1 MPGAPPRSPGH
12 RSSCGAGVGRV
23 PADDI
28 MSALLT
34 CLPDPP
40 FSAARGRGTLFCGAA
55 GVEDRISHLP
65 KALLSDIISRLPA
78 KDAARTTTLS
88 TRWRRLWASTP
99 LVLDDA
105 DLVVFPQ
112 RGGPPR
118 IDWAAVFAA
127 VDRILTS
134 HPGPFR
140 CVHLTVCYM
149 APHGGALARW
159 LRLLAAKRVE
169 DLVFVSR
176 PFPVHVRLPADVL
189 RISSL
194 RRLYLGFWHLPDLL
208 PGLPRGPEVFPHLQ
222 EIGLCHNATR
232 SALSAEVIE
241 HLLQCSPVLEKLA
254 IILNYDGPTHFS
266 VRSRS
271 LRCLVLWMSL
281 ARELAIVATPR
292 LERLIL
298 WQTIPGYPCD
308 FFVTKLK
315 IRNAP
320 DLRVLGYLDPS
331 IHVLEIGN
339 TVIQAGTR
347 MSPAN
352 MVPSVKILAVKVRFG
367 IRKEAKMIP
376 TFLRCFPGVE
386 TLHVMS
392 DEADEPSG
400 KCNLKFWQEVAPIDC
415 LEARVKK
422 VVFSQ
427 FRGKRMELAFLRFVL
442 ERAQILEKLVV
453 VLANGDT
460 ATEDDETC
468 TKLKALATSKRASE
482 SPPTVVIV
490 AREGDSAWCF
500 HRASDLSASDP
511 FDG

>member
-1 MPGAPPRSPGH
+1 
-12 RSSCGAGVGRV
+12 
-23 PADDI
+23 

-40 FSAARGRGTLFCGAA
+40 FSAARGRGTLFRGAA
-55 GVEDRISHLP
+55 GQEDRISHLP
-65 KALLSDIISRLPA
+65 KALLSNIISRLPA

-140 CVHLTVCYM
+140 CVHLTVCHM

-254 IILNYDGPTHFS
+254 IILNYDGPTHVS

-271 LRCLVLWMSL
+271 LRCVVLWMSL

-298 WQTIPGYPCD
+298 WQTIPGYPCE
-308 FFVTKLK
+308 FFLTKLK

-347 MSPAN
+347 MTPAN

-367 IRKEAKMIP
+367 IRKEAKILP

-386 TLHVMS
+386 TLHIMS

-468 TKLKALATSKRASE
+468 TKLKALATAKRASQ